1 MEFRP
6 CLKVITVM
14 KILPFVPFSY
24 PSLIYK
30 PYIYICHE
38 LTFKNIHHQLQV
50 TVADALKRSV
60 PESSTGHIEDPHGEM
75 SSRYSAPGSVAC
87 VRALNVRVTSDE
99 HERLYDSPWAAH

>member
-1 MEFRP
+1 M
-6 CLKVITVM
+6 
-14 KILPFVPFSY
+14 
-24 PSLIYK
+24 
-30 PYIYICHE
+30 
-38 LTFKNIHHQLQV
+38 QV

-99 HERLYDSPWAAH
+99 HERLYDSPWAAHKRMLMSRLYVLLFGIW